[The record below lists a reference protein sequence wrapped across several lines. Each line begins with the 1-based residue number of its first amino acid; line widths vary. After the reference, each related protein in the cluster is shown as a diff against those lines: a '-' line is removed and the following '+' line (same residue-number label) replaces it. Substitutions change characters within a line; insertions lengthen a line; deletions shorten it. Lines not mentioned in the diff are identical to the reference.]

1 MGRLKIRNGW
11 VEFYGN
17 DYELNGKTPF
27 KVGFAVKD

>member
-17 DYELNGKTPF
+17 DYELHWHVPI